1 MIAPLS
7 GLRRFPDPGAG
18 QVATSPCDMTDDFD
32 FDFDVERGRSASR
45 TKNREPDEATPV
57 GDDRKAPEPDFGFE
71 QPEPPEDPPERPR
84 SRGTRGR
91 LEPGNGVSRTRGN
104 GNGARGYADR
114 ARDLLKRGS
123 DLVYGEEE
131 NGRSQTDDDQGDWLS
146 MADDGRDAP
155 DLDSLT
161 EHDDGPA
168 GPRTPREGRNFAKE
182 ARRRASRRP
191 SPLLDLDVDDEV
203 APEPAE
209 PENAEVDFESLL
221 ERQPQKSGV
230 ARGGSAVR
238 SALRG
243 GLENLRRVGSER
255 IAESRERIAE
265 SRERSR
271 ERMVAFRER
280 VPARVPTG
288 PARPGTQAD
297 GDGAKVPPPRLP
309 RRISSRRP
317 RKPEPGRVKKVRIA
331 IILAGLGL
339 LAIVSTFFGMMM
351 AISQDL
357 PQLENKQE
365 FAQAKN
371 SEVFDDQGNKIGT
384 LLSNNQRILTGSEDI
399 SPYMKEATVAIED
412 RRFYEHRGVD
422 IQGMARAGL
431 ADLIPGGSTQGAST
445 ITEQFVK
452 NALEAQGS
460 RTVFQKFREA
470 ALAYQLERHWDKD
483 KILTEY
489 LNTVYF
495 GEGAY
500 GIEAAARTYFGYAH
514 PGCGQSGGDACAK
527 ELTPP
532 EAAMLAG
539 IITSPSAFSPRADPQ
554 AALDRRNL
562 VLEKMK
568 DEGDIDETEYE
579 DSIHQALP
587 APSEIARPESDS
599 LAPYFTDWLRQQVVD
614 LYGPGRAFG
623 GGLDIHTSLD
633 LEMQQTAE
641 EIAGGELSGIA
652 PTASLVVLDNKT
664 AAVKAMV
671 GGYDFQKEPF
681 NIATQG
687 HRQPGSAFKP
697 FTLATA
703 LQHGFSPSSCF
714 SSQPKEFP
722 VPGVSPKKE
731 VFQVHNYEDKYLGGC
746 VSLSTATEYSDNSV
760 FAELGVGR
768 DGLGPKGPREI
779 AHTAEEM
786 GIQTH
791 VSDNPAMVLGG
802 LEEGVTPLEMA
813 HAYNTIANDGARV
826 SGNLDT
832 VPGNDKNDPDQLGPV
847 AIDEI
852 DGPDGKAIA
861 KNKTIKDQ
869 VIPSNVAT
877 TMQSMM
883 SLVVSGG
890 TGQLASS
897 ADYGKTGTT
906 ENNGD
911 AWFCGVDEN
920 FTACV
925 WVGHRDSTQGM
936 NTEYN
941 GGPVDG
947 GTYPAI
953 IWNAV
958 INALEGIHDSHEA
971 SKDSDSG
978 DDSESD
984 SGSSYSGSSGGSSG
998 SSSSSGGGGGGNSG
1012 SDGGRSSSPA
1022 PAPSGG
1028 GGGGGA
1034 VSGGGTGG
1042 TGL

>member
-1 MIAPLS
+1 
-7 GLRRFPDPGAG
+7 
-18 QVATSPCDMTDDFD
+18 MTDDFD

-45 TKNREPDEATPV
+45 TKDREPDEAPPA
-57 GDDRKAPEPDFGFE
+57 GDDRDRAELNFGFD
-71 QPEPPEDPPERPR
+71 QPDPPADPPEHPR
-84 SRGTRGR
+84 AS
-91 LEPGNGVSRTRGN
+91 GN
-104 GNGARGYADR
+104 GNGARGTR
-114 ARDLLKRGS
+114 GLLRRPDLAL
-123 DLVYGEEE
+123 GEEE
-131 NGRSQTDDDQGDWLS
+131 DARPQPEQPEEDEGDWLS
-146 MADDGRDAP
+146 LTDGRDTP

-161 EHDDGPA
+161 EHGDGPA

-191 SPLLDLDVDDEV
+191 SPLLDLEVDEEP
-203 APEPAE
+203 APEPDE
-209 PENAEVDFESLL
+209 PDEGDVDFESLL

-230 ARGGSAVR
+230 ARRGSALRNAV
-238 SALRG
+238 RG
-243 GLENLRRVGSER
+243 GLENLRRVGGER
-255 IAESRERIAE
+255 IAD
-265 SRERSR
+265 SR
-271 ERMVAFRER
+271 ERMAEGRDRMAALRER
-280 VPARVPTG
+280 VPTRVPTR
-288 PARPGTQAD
+288 PPLPGTQAD
-297 GDGAKVPPPRLP
+297 GDGARLPPPRLP

-317 RKPEPGRVKKVRIA
+317 RKPKPGRVKKLRLA
-331 IILAGLGL
+331 IIVAGLGL

-384 LLSNNQRILTGSEDI
+384 LLSNNQRILIGSEDI
-399 SPYMKEATVAIED
+399 SAYMKEATVAIED

-422 IQGMARAGL
+422 IRGMFRAGF
-431 ADLIPGGSTQGAST
+431 ADLMPGGSTQGAST

-460 RTVFQKFREA
+460 RTVFEKFREA

-514 PGCGQSGGDACAK
+514 PGCGQAGGDACAK

-539 IITSPSAFSPRADPQ
+539 IITSPSAFSPRANPQ
-554 AALDRRNL
+554 AAQDRRNL

-568 DEGDIDETEYE
+568 NEGDIDSTEYE
-579 DSIHQALP
+579 EGIHKALP
-587 APSEIARPESDS
+587 APSEILRPEGDS

-623 GGLDIHTSLD
+623 GGLDIRTTLD

-652 PTASLVVLDNKT
+652 PTASVVVLDNKT
-664 AAVKAMV
+664 AAVKALV
-671 GGYDFQKEPF
+671 GGYDFQQEPF

-714 SSQPKEFP
+714 PSQPKEFP
-722 VPGVSPKKE
+722 VPGVNPKKE
-731 VFQVHNYEDKYLGGC
+731 VFSVHNYEDNYLGGC
-746 VSLSTATEYSDNSV
+746 VPLSTATEYSDNSV

-768 DGLGPKGPREI
+768 NGLGSKGPRMI
-779 AHTAEEM
+779 AQTAEKM

-813 HAYNTIANDGARV
+813 HAYDTIANDGARV

-847 AIDEI
+847 AINEI

-861 KNKTIKDQ
+861 KNKTIKAQ

-911 AWFCGVDEN
+911 AWFCGSDEN

-925 WVGHRDSTQGM
+925 WVGHRDSTKSM
-936 NTEYN
+936 NSEYN

-958 INALEGIHDSHEA
+958 INSLEGIRDSHEA
-971 SKDSDSG
+971 SR
-978 DDSESD
+978 DSESD
-984 SGSSYSGSSGGSSG
+984 DDSDSDTSSSSSSYSGSSDSSSG
-998 SSSSSGGGGGGNSG
+998 SSSSSGGGGGDTGG
-1012 SDGGRSSSPA
+1012 GGGRSSSPA

-1028 GGGGGA
+1028 GGDA